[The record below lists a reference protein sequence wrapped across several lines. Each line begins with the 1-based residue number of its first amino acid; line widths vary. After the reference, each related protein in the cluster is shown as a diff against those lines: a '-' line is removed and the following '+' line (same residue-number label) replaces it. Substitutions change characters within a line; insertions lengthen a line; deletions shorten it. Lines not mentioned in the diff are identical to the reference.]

1 MLIEDYDLE
10 VEISPCRPESEELTA
25 TVRLNVD
32 ITLVLPYLNRTLRGA
47 AYTPSLPS
55 LAWKKGGQY
64 IAFWPYKIVI
74 GDLRSRMHARA
85 VARGLVSL
93 VNRTWERRTEI
104 ELDDERHQQPGPM
117 AVYEL
122 LPQTNCGV
130 CGQPTC
136 FTFALRW
143 VARQARLEDC
153 PPLLEPAYAVQRARL
168 ADLLAM
174 DSSKEVA
181 FDGFGR

>member
-10 VEISPCRPESEELTA
+10 VEISPCRPDSEELAA

-32 ITLVLPYLNRTLRGA
+32 ITSVLPYLNRTLRGA
-47 AYTPSLPS
+47 AYSPSLPS
-55 LAWKKGGQY
+55 LAWKKRGQY

-93 VNRTWERRTEI
+93 VNRTWERRSEI
-104 ELDDERHQQPGPM
+104 EPDYERHQQPGPM

-130 CGQPTC
+130 CGQLTC
-136 FTFALRW
+136 FTFALRL
-143 VARQARLEDC
+143 VARQARLKDC
-153 PPLLEPAYAVQRARL
+153 PPLLEPEYAVQRARL

-174 DSSKEVA
+174 DSPKEVA